1 MTSAILQEGAAA
13 VAEAE
18 GQSRDADGSS
28 NLLPAGQEENLLQ
41 NTAIS
46 RLGTCLQV
54 INQAH
59 RGGEGLGPVPMRPI
73 LIRMLGPLLKVQV
86 QYLIFDSTLQDLSL
100 VCKVLT
106 LSEMSRLRVSVL
118 CWL

>member
-1 MTSAILQEGAAA
+1 M
-13 VAEAE
+13 AEAE
-18 GQSRDADGSS
+18 GQNRGTEASTS
-28 NLLPAGQEENLLQ
+28 LLANGQEENLLQ

-73 LIRMLGPLLKVQV
+73 LLRMLGPLLKVQV
-86 QYLIFDSTLQDLSL
+86 QIL
-100 VCKVLT
+100 LT
-106 LSEMSRLRVSVL
+106 KA
-118 CWL
+118 

>member
-1 MTSAILQEGAAA
+1 MNLQDGAAA

-18 GQSRDADGSS
+18 GQNRDTESS
-28 NLLPAGQEENLLQ
+28 SSLRTAGQEQNLLQ

-46 RLGTCLQV
+46 RLGTSLQV

-73 LIRMLGPLLKVQV
+73 LLRMLGPLLKVQV
-86 QYLIFDSTLQDLSL
+86 KF
-100 VCKVLT
+100 LT
-106 LSEMSRLRVSVL
+106 MKKKRILKG
-118 CWL
+118 